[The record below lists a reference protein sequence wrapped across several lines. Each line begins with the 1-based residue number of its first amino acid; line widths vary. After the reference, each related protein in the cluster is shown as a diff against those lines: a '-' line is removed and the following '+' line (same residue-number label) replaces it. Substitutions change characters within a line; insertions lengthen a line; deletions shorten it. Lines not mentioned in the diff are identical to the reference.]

1 VDRHLKERLVGATV
15 LVAAAIILIPPLLD
29 RPPGTSPEGES
40 AATADGGMK
49 TYTIDLNAPKA
60 RDSEAPQDQPLEIA
74 PAPQPDREAPP
85 PAQLP
90 GESSAQIAVQAAPQL
105 PPPAQAASEVVE
117 RKSPPE
123 RVAEKPVDKPADAT
137 TPKPAEKPVE
147 KPAEK
152 PAAQPSG
159 GWAVQVASFGVRATS
174 DRIANDLKAKGF
186 SAYVM
191 SVAVKEQTMYRVR
204 VGPVRDRDAA
214 EALLQKVKPL
224 HPNAAIV
231 TQ

>member
-1 VDRHLKERLVGATV
+1 V
-15 LVAAAIILIPPLLD
+15 LVAIAIILIPEMLSGPRD
-29 RPPGTSPEGES
+29 AAPAGES
-40 AATADGGMK
+40 AQSADGGMK

-60 RDSEAPQDQPLEIA
+60 REAEQPAEQPVEIA
-74 PAPQPDREAPP
+74 PAPQPDREAPS

-90 GESSAQIAVQAAPQL
+90 GESSAQVAVQAAPQL

-117 RKSPPE
+117 RKPPPE
-123 RVAEKPVDKPADAT
+123 RVAEKLTDKPAEPSAS
-137 TPKPAEKPVE
+137 KPIEKPVDRPAD
-147 KPAEK
+147 KPTS
-152 PAAQPSG
+152 PPTG

-174 DRIANDLKAKGF
+174 ERIADDLKAKGF

-204 VGPVRDRDAA
+204 VGPVRDREAA
-214 EALLQKVKPL
+214 EALLKKVKPL
-224 HPNAAIV
+224 HPNAAVV